1 MKPKQSGATTIEFAF
16 VLLLFLMFT
25 LGLMDFAR
33 MLFTWNA
40 ANEATRAGAR
50 YAVVCDPTGG
60 EAAVLARM
68 QAMLPHI
75 TQINVAWT
83 PPACDPT
90 NCIGVTVSITNLTF
104 RWLAPIP
111 NSATK
116 VIPMPQFSTFLTRE
130 VMRQDP
136 NSAAICS

>member
-1 MKPKQSGATTIEFAF
+1 MKPKQSGATIVEFML

-25 LGLMDFAR
+25 FGILDFAR

-60 EAAVLARM
+60 EADVLATM
-68 QAMLPHI
+68 QGVLPDI
-75 TQINVAWT
+75 STISVVWT
-83 PPACDPT
+83 PPSCDPT
-90 NCIGVTVSITNLTF
+90 TCIGVTVSITGLNF
-104 RWLAPIP
+104 QWIAPMP
-111 NSATK
+111 GSASK
-116 VIPMPQFSTFLTRE
+116 LIPMPQFSTFLTRE

-136 NSAAICS
+136 NSNAICS